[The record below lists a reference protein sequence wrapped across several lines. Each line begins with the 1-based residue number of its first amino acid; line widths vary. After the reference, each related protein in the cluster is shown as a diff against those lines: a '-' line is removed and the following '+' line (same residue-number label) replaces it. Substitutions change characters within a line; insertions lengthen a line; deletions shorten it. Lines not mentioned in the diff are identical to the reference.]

1 MAASGRNGESNTM
14 EWELATDSI
23 DHYNVTKVLRSQL
36 KISLIQMDRSQYSNK
51 FHPLGYPEPN
61 GYMTMLVSG
70 WADTHFVGI
79 YMDED
84 VNAGSFR
91 FDGCLRTQ
99 YTVS

>member
-51 FHPLGYPEPN
+51 FHPLCYPEPN
-61 GYMTMLVSG
+61 GYMTVLVSG
-70 WADTHFVGI
+70 RIHILWV